1 MSRKLF
7 CEYGPVAYEISV
19 RKEAILKDIDDYIIK
34 RYKIAKKKNYE
45 NFEYLWKG
53 EAKILFRKFPQN
65 QSALSYYL
73 KLGIISHL

>member
-34 RYKIAKKKNYE
+34 RYKIAKM
-45 NFEYLWKG
+45 
-53 EAKILFRKFPQN
+53 KILNIYGKVKQKFYFVN
-65 QSALSYYL
+65 YME
-73 KLGIISHL
+73 

>member
-34 RYKIAKKKNYE
+34 RYKIAKKKTM
-45 NFEYLWKG
+45 
-53 EAKILFRKFPQN
+53 KILNIYGKVKQN
-65 QSALSYYL
+65 S
-73 KLGIISHL
+73 IS